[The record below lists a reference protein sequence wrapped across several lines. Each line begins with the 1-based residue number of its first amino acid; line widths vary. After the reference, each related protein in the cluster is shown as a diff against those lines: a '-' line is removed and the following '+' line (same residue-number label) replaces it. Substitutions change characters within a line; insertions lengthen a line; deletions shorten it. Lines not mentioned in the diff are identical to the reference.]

1 MRELVKFGNML
12 GAAGVTAVLLIA
24 FAFQFRYGELPCPLC
39 LLQRVAFVL
48 CGFGFLLNLRHGS
61 QPLHYG
67 LILLSALFGI
77 AVSGRQTLLH
87 IAPGS
92 GAYGEAMFGLHLYV
106 WALIFFFATVVGVA
120 LLLVLSGANRPQR
133 DLHDWRRSEQFGF
146 LARLLSWTLI
156 VATLGNALATLALC
170 GPIECPDNPTSYWLK
185 AHL

>member
-48 CGFGFLLNLRHGS
+48 CGFGFL
-61 QPLHYG
+61 
-67 LILLSALFGI
+67 
-77 AVSGRQTLLH
+77 
-87 IAPGS
+87 
-92 GAYGEAMFGLHLYV
+92 
-106 WALIFFFATVVGVA
+106 
-120 LLLVLSGANRPQR
+120 
-133 DLHDWRRSEQFGF
+133 
-146 LARLLSWTLI
+146 ARLLSWTLI